1 MPTVYVINRASHDFS
16 KAKKHG
22 ELCYL
27 SNDPMDR
34 YATNNMY
41 RQFKEILEARSPDDY
56 ILVTSLTIM
65 NVVACSMFAKL
76 HGKVNLLIHKTENN
90 DYIVR
95 RLDLSDLGKEL
106 KNGQID

>member
-41 RQFKEILEARSPDDY
+41 RQFKEILEASSPDDY

-65 NVVACSMFAKL
+65 N
-76 HGKVNLLIHKTENN
+76 VNLLIHKTENN